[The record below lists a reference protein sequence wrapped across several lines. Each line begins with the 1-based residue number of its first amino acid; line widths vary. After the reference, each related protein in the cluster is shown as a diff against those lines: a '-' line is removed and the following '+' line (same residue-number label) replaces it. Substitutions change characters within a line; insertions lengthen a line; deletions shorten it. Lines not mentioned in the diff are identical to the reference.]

1 MRESQKKQ
9 RQNLILLA
17 ATTLLNVT
25 AVSVAQTNKAC
36 TTPCG
41 CKSRVI
47 KRLEV
52 YTTQFERA
60 LGQHQANLLDF
71 SKLMLAAVA
80 ADRQLKRKA
89 AAAIAPAAAIL
100 SHCAQQLKAPA
111 LHLTAATYQ
120 AGYTASAYAAQH
132 ALTTMTGTLKI
143 APTGG
148 HTLKKATLATTT
160 LGNIPE
166 AACPTEDQ
174 GEKGVQI
181 TKASEADEP
190 KLATLKL
197 HSNAQAKC
205 TASGVNS
212 CHDGALTDSGNL
224 EIKLTYATGPK
235 KNQWSWNAATNT
247 DFQTT
252 HSEEIDLLRGKET
265 NLDSKF
271 ATLRTAHALD
281 SCTKAIT
288 DYSALSSDPNWALF
302 NAKALIENFES
313 EKTSDISSD
322 RLEQVAAKA
331 YGANGANY
339 KNNVWDK
346 IEETQ
351 VPTVQNEQMKLQP
364 IKSLSSTGDIGAALA
379 RVFIN
384 QQKKETQT
392 HQKQGQKDDD
402 TKENECRDKKGTACT
417 GECILDSDICKP
429 KKKGEDE
436 NQEKED
442 KKKDKC
448 TGHNDK
454 TKCEAENAGK
464 SSPVCGWGKGEDGEL
479 EPEKEKCRNGS
490 FLLNKQFALSVVSAA
505 FVALLF

>member
-9 RQNLILLA
+9 QQTLILLA

-25 AVSVAQTNKAC
+25 AVALAQPNKVC

-71 SKLMLAAVA
+71 SKLILAAVA
-80 ADRQLKRKA
+80 ADNQLKRKA
-89 AAAIAPAAAIL
+89 AAALAPAAAML
-100 SHCAQQLKAPA
+100 ARCSDQLNAAAP
-111 LHLTAATYQ
+111 HLTAATYQ

-166 AACPTEDQ
+166 AACPTEEQ

-205 TASGVNS
+205 TATGANS

-224 EIKLTYATGPK
+224 EIQLTYAMGPK
-235 KNQWSWNAATNT
+235 KSQWNWNAATNT

-252 HSEEIDLLRGKET
+252 NSEEIDLLRGNESD
-265 NLDSKF
+265 LDSKLT
-271 ATLRTAHALD
+271 TLRTAHALD
-281 SCTKAIT
+281 SCRKAIT
-288 DYSALSSDPNWALF
+288 DYSALSSEPNWALF

-322 RLEQVAAKA
+322 RLEQATNKA

-402 TKENECRDKKGTACT
+402 TKENECSNKNGDKCKGDCV
-417 GECILDSDICKP
+417 LDGDICKP

-436 NQEKED
+436 NKEKD
-442 KKKDKC
+442 
-448 TGHNDK
+448 GK
-454 TKCEAENAGK
+454 TASTCAGK
-464 SSPVCGWGKGEDGEL
+464 DEKTCGTTQGCSWENNACKDF
-479 EPEKEKCRNGS
+479 S
-490 FLLNKQFALSVVSAA
+490 ILLTKQFALSMVSAA
-505 FVALLF
+505 FVAFLF

>member
-9 RQNLILLA
+9 QQTLILLA

-25 AVSVAQTNKAC
+25 AVALAQPNKVC

-71 SKLMLAAVA
+71 SKLILAAVA
-80 ADRQLKRKA
+80 ADNQLKRKA
-89 AAAIAPAAAIL
+89 AAALAPAAAIL
-100 SHCAQQLKAPA
+100 ARCTDQLNAAAPP
-111 LHLTAATYQ
+111 LTAAAYQ

-132 ALTTMTGTLKI
+132 ALTKMTGTLKI
-143 APTGG
+143 APNGG
-148 HTLKKATLATTT
+148 HTLKAQTITTKT
-160 LGNIPE
+160 LGSIPP
-166 AACPTEDQ
+166 AMCPTEDQ
-174 GEKGVQI
+174 AEKDVQI
-181 TKASEADEP
+181 TKASEKDEP
-190 KLATLKL
+190 KLATIKL

-224 EIKLTYATGPK
+224 EIKLTYGIGDKQPAWT
-235 KNQWSWNAATNT
+235 WDAATNT
-247 DFQTT
+247 EFKTT
-252 HSEEIDLLRGKET
+252 HSEEIDWLQGNAT
-265 NLDSKF
+265 ALDSNF
-271 ATLRTAHALD
+271 ATLRAGHGLD
-281 SCTKAIT
+281 SCTKAVRH
-288 DYSALSSDPNWALF
+288 YGALSSDPNWALF
-302 NAKALIENFES
+302 NAKALLDNFES
-313 EKTSDISSD
+313 EKPSDID
-322 RLEQVAAKA
+322 THKLEQATNKA

-364 IKSLSSTGDIGAALA
+364 IKSLSSTDEIGAALA

-402 TKENECRDKKGTACT
+402 TKENECSNKNGDKCKGDCV
-417 GECILDSDICKP
+417 LDGDICKP

-436 NQEKED
+436 NKEKD
-442 KKKDKC
+442 
-448 TGHNDK
+448 GK
-454 TKCEAENAGK
+454 TASTCAGK
-464 SSPVCGWGKGEDGEL
+464 DEKTCGTTQGCSWENNACKDF
-479 EPEKEKCRNGS
+479 S
-490 FLLNKQFALSVVSAA
+490 ILLTKQFALSMVSAA
-505 FVALLF
+505 FVAFLF